1 MKETT
6 LKIVKGLAKTA
17 IESSKNT
24 MCISFLYQPKMPDQV
39 RKDIK

>member
-24 MCISFLYQPKMPDQV
+24 MCMSFLYQPKMPDQV
-39 RKDIK
+39 KKDIK